1 MTLLFQL
8 NMGFAASGA
17 SAPVHTGMWDLT
29 TLFSYYTPT
38 LTGDRTT
45 ALALGRAAVRAAAP
59 TGGND
64 INTVYQAYLTPLF

>member
-1 MTLLFQL
+1 
-8 NMGFAASGA
+8 
-17 SAPVHTGMWDLT
+17 MWDLT